1 MAHEGAAAQT
11 FMFFFASFMCVNF
24 VCAAHTVDS
33 SWCVRIFETR
43 NLLLHAIF
51 EEKKNFFP
59 LPQSSCPADSDLFTI
74 FCPRL
79 IFFSLFLRHYRLSL
93 SRLSVVLRHRH
104 HPHLGTRTN
113 ISKQTS
119 RAKKK
124 SPTCRPTFFSRFV
137 VICSSTQNVSLLLSC
152 QRLHFLTFFTLSS
165 LPPSSTT
172 PKRVSLSKGGEEGA
186 RAEWEIVEIH
196 QHFMMINSHFFPL
209 PSFSPWAPYDIRDE
223 KKKNDLGN
231 DENEMSPLTR
241 WQALGIHWE
250 NCTRIGV

>member
-1 MAHEGAAAQT
+1 MQY
-11 FMFFFASFMCVNF
+11 
-24 VCAAHTVDS
+24 
-33 SWCVRIFETR
+33 
-43 NLLLHAIF
+43 L
-51 EEKKNFFP
+51 KKKKLFFP

-104 HPHLGTRTN
+104 HPHLRTRTN

-172 PKRVSLSKGGEEGA
+172 PKCAEESVTFKGRRRRRASWMRNRGNSSTFNDDKFALFPSPLLFSLSSLWHPRREGKKWSWKMKMKC
-186 RAEWEIVEIH
+186 RRW
-196 QHFMMINSHFFPL
+196 
-209 PSFSPWAPYDIRDE
+209 RDDKRSGFTE
-223 KKKNDLGN
+223 KTAQGSACN
-231 DENEMSPLTR
+231 
-241 WQALGIHWE
+241 
-250 NCTRIGV
+250 

>member
-11 FMFFFASFMCVNF
+11 LMFSFFFASFMCVNF

-79 IFFSLFLRHYRLSL
+79 IFFSLFLRHYRLSSL
-93 SRLSVVLRHRH
+93 ACRLY
-104 HPHLGTRTN
+104 HPHLRTRTN

-137 VICSSTQNVSLLLSC
+137 VICSSTQNVSFFSLANVSTSW
-152 QRLHFLTFFTLSS
+152 HF
-165 LPPSSTT
+165 
-172 PKRVSLSKGGEEGA
+172 
-186 RAEWEIVEIH
+186 
-196 QHFMMINSHFFPL
+196 SHFFHLFHPPQRRRRECHFQWEGKKAREL
-209 PSFSPWAPYDIRDE
+209 NE
-223 KKKNDLGN
+223 KSWKFIN
-231 DENEMSPLTR
+231 
-241 WQALGIHWE
+241 I
-250 NCTRIGV
+250 